1 MELKIYDKSGK
12 LRLTA
17 SPNSSSTL
25 TEEVGGECCVS
36 ASFTCSAFAMLD
48 AGDWVEVAGVR
59 YRLKSPYRPTQKNTQ
74 AYNYSV
80 KFYAPIHDAEDTLM
94 LYSDGTDTRSSASTA
109 ARANTCSC
117 GSTT

>member
-25 TEEVGGECCVS
+25 SEEVGGECCVS
-36 ASFTCSAFAMLD
+36 VSFTHTSFVMLD
-48 AGDWVEVAGVR
+48 AGDYVEAAGMSW
-59 YRLKSPYRPTQKNTQ
+59 RLKSPYRPTQKNTQ
-74 AYNYSV
+74 T
-80 KFYAPIHDAEDTLM
+80 YAP
-94 LYSDGTDTRSSASTA
+94 SSATTA
-109 ARANTCSC
+109 ARASTCSC